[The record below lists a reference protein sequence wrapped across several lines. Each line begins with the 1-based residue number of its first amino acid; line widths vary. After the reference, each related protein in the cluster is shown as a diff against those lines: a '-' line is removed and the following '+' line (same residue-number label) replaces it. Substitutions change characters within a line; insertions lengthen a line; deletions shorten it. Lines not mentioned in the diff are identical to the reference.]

1 MNKVLGILRSTPSVE
16 LKSSDYE
23 KRIRTD
29 LYEEMIRPL
38 EDGVRK
44 LENEITDA
52 LDMSLNTDMNKGVIA
67 PDRPT
72 IQARIKKAIQLK
84 YQKGVLELE
93 LQLLGNAFDELF
105 EEEEEEAVA
114 PVKRTRRSTTAKAEA
129 TVGTE
134 AKAENTGTPE
144 Y

>member
-23 KRIRTD
+23 KRIKAD
-29 LYEEMIRPL
+29 LYDEMIRPL
-38 EDGVRK
+38 EDIVRK

-52 LDMSLNTDMNKGVIA
+52 LDMSLNTDVNKQVFA

-84 YQKGVLELE
+84 YQKGVTELE
-93 LQLLGNAFDELF
+93 LQLIGNAFDELF
-105 EEEEEEAVA
+105 EEEEEAA
-114 PVKRTRRSTTAKAEA
+114 PAPKRTRRSSTVKDSTN
-129 TVGTE
+129 VGTE
-134 AKAENTGTPE
+134 VKAENTGDPS